1 MNKNDIK
8 ITLTTNP
15 KEKPAAETLLF
26 GQTFT
31 DHMFTMEYSP
41 EKGWHDP
48 QIVPYGPFMM
58 DPATMVL
65 HYSQSV
71 FEGMKAYK
79 TPEGK
84 IVLFRPDMNFKRL
97 NLSDERL
104 CIPEI
109 DVDFAITALKEL
121 IKVDQDWIPT
131 APGTSL
137 YIRPFT
143 MGMDKSLGVTPSSH
157 CKFAI
162 ILSPVGPYYKEGIN
176 PVKIYVEDEYV
187 RAVKGG
193 IGATKATANYA
204 ASLKGQQ
211 KAMQMGYSQVL
222 WLDGIERK
230 YVEEV
235 GAMNVFFKIN
245 GELITPSLEGSI
257 LSGVTRDSVMQIARN
272 MGVKVTERKL
282 SIQEIFDAADNGTL
296 EEAFGSGTAAVIT
309 PIGLLTWNGRSIT
322 IANGENGEFSMKVY
336 KELTGIQN
344 GILEDKFG
352 WVVPVE

>member
-8 ITLTTNP
+8 ITLTSKP
-15 KEKPAAETLLF
+15 KEKPAPETLLF
-26 GQTFT
+26 GRVFT
-31 DHMFTMEYSP
+31 DHMFTMDYSP

-48 QIVPYGPFMM
+48 QIIPYGPFEM

-71 FEGMKAYK
+71 FEGLKAYK
-79 TPEGK
+79 TPNGEV
-84 IVLFRPDMNFKRL
+84 VLFRPDMNFKRL
-97 NLSDERL
+97 NMSDERL

-121 IKVDQDWIPT
+121 VKVDKDWIPT

-143 MGMDKSLGVTPSSH
+143 MGMDKSLGVNPSTH

-193 IGATKATANYA
+193 LGFTKATANYA

-211 KAMQMGYSQVL
+211 KAMKLGYAQVL
-222 WLDGIERK
+222 WLDGVERK

-235 GAMNVFFKIN
+235 GAMNVFFKID

-257 LSGVTRDSVMQIARN
+257 LAGVTRDSVIQIARAL
-272 MGVKVTERKL
+272 GVKVTERKL
-282 SIQEIFDAADNGTL
+282 SIQEIFEAADNGKL

-309 PIGLLTWNGRSIT
+309 PIGLLTWADRSVE
-322 IANGENGEFSMKVY
+322 IADNKNGELTMKIY
-336 KELTGIQN
+336 KELTGIQS
-344 GILEDKFG
+344 GVVQDKFG
-352 WVVPVE
+352 WVIPVE

>member
-1 MNKNDIK
+1 MNKSDIK
-8 ITLTTNP
+8 ITLTSSP
-15 KEKPAAETLLF
+15 KEKPAPETLLF
-26 GQTFT
+26 GRVFT

-48 QIVPYGPFMM
+48 QIMPYGPFQM

-84 IVLFRPDMNFKRL
+84 VVLFRPEMNFKRL
-97 NLSDERL
+97 NISDERL

-143 MGMDKSLGVTPSSH
+143 MGIDKSLGVTPSAH

-193 IGATKATANYA
+193 IGYTKATANYA

-211 KAMQMGYSQVL
+211 KAMQLGYAQVL
-222 WLDGIERK
+222 WLDGVERK

-235 GAMNVFFKIN
+235 GAMNVFFKIG

-257 LSGVTRDSVMQIARN
+257 LAGVTRDSVIQIARS

-282 SIQEIFDAADNGTL
+282 SIQEIFEAADKGTL
-296 EEAFGSGTAAVIT
+296 EEAFGSGTAAIIT
-309 PIGLLTWNGRSIT
+309 PIGLLSWEDRSIT
-322 IANGENGEFSMKVY
+322 IAEGKNGEFTMKVY

-344 GILEDKFG
+344 GVLEDKFG
-352 WVVPVE
+352 WVSPVE

>member
-8 ITLTTNP
+8 ITLTSHP
-15 KEKPAAETLLF
+15 KEKPAPETLLF
-26 GQTFT
+26 GREFT
-31 DHMFTMEYSP
+31 DHMFTMDYSP

-48 QIVPYGPFMM
+48 QIIPYGPFQM

-84 IVLFRPDMNFKRL
+84 VVLFRPEMNFKRL
-97 NLSDERL
+97 NISNERL

-193 IGATKATANYA
+193 IGFTKATANYA

-211 KAMQMGYSQVL
+211 KAMKLGYAQVL
-222 WLDGIERK
+222 WLDGVERK

-235 GAMNVFFKIN
+235 GAMNVFFKID

-257 LSGVTRDSVMQIARN
+257 LAGVTRDSVIQIARS
-272 MGVKVTERKL
+272 MGIKVTERKL
-282 SIQEIFDAADNGTL
+282 SIQEIFEAADSGKL

-309 PIGLLTWNGRSIT
+309 PVGLLTWEDRSIT
-322 IANGENGEFSMKVY
+322 IADGKNGDFTMKVY
-336 KELTGIQN
+336 NELTGIQN
-344 GILEDKFG
+344 GVVEDRFG
-352 WVVPVE
+352 WIVSVA